1 MIVEL
6 LMGASGYGKTY
17 NLYQKIIEE
26 SAKNPTEK
34 YLLIVPEQ
42 SSLQAQK
49 DIVRMHPNG
58 GVFNID
64 VLTFGRLAYRIFE
77 ELCVELNETI
87 DDTGKML
94 IIRKAVA
101 KVADRL
107 KVIRINKSLGIISE
121 IKSMISE
128 FKQYG
133 ITTEGLEEIIN
144 NMEGSDRLKEKL
156 SDMLLIYKEFE
167 AYIKDRFVTVE
178 DKPEELLKIIGR
190 TSFFDNAVVA
200 FDGFTGFTP
209 VQYRL
214 IEQIIAKSYKVICTV
229 TFPSELDYR
238 TPLMEEDLFY
248 MSKTMMTK
256 LGAIA
261 DRLGATTQY
270 ERIEVDKDN
279 YRFSKSNEL
288 QFLEQELFRYSGKT
302 FTGDTKD
309 ITISCLPS
317 PKEEVV
323 VAAAAILKQVRENK
337 LRFRDIALVTGD
349 VELYR
354 AEIMRV
360 FSECNIPY
368 FMDNKRSLISNPV
381 VEYLRAAL
389 GVIVENYSYESVF
402 RFMKNPLCSIEEDK
416 VNIIENYVLALGIRG
431 KNRWNNMF
439 ERKYPGKEKELLQ
452 INATR
457 EEFIGII
464 GELTEAFS
472 ETGTVSEY
480 VRFLYEFMEKAECYE
495 FLMKLSEE
503 FVAQGT
509 DSDTLSKASEYAQ
522 TYKKIIEL
530 FDQFNNLMGDEVM
543 ELSEFVQILD
553 AGFEE
558 IKVGIIPPSVDT
570 VTIGD
575 VERTRLEHIKYML
588 VLGVNEGILPKLT
601 GNGGVL
607 SDRERKMLADNSVE
621 LSPTPREKVFIQ
633 NFYIYLNLTEPE
645 RGLYLSYH
653 RYNSSGKDC
662 KPSRIIGILMKM
674 YPDLILKEEKNFS
687 TKELI
692 TNGDNSLHLLSH
704 AIIDRE
710 DNVSNLKELLVYMY
724 TTEPYKTRIQNIIST
739 YIRENMPETLS
750 EEVAKE
756 LYAEITKSS
765 ITRIENFAKCA
776 FSHFANYGLE
786 LSERKLHEIDN
797 MDLGKV
803 FHKVIELVSKK
814 LFVDKKDF
822 SMINDEER
830 RKLVEETVMDATAD
844 FKESV
849 FLESETNHYL
859 KKRIV
864 DILDTTI
871 WALGEQLRHG
881 KFQPELFE
889 TGFYDEVN
897 NTAITGTI
905 DRVDMYHND
914 DRIFVKVVDY
924 KSGNNKISLDDIF
937 NGVKLQL
944 MVYLHSIVKDVSKKY
959 PEKEVVPA
967 GAVYNHIDNP
977 IASVETGDKPTAEEY
992 KSLLL
997 DKMLP
1002 QGIFNFFAVEYFD
1015 EWEKGKSK
1023 VIPLKKKKDG
1033 GLEIK
1038 DTTVTSEQLNCLTE
1052 YAVNKMHSMN
1062 EEINRGE
1069 AGTNPLESACTYC
1082 AYSSVCG
1089 FDATKQ
1095 SYRKAESIKDDPEK
1109 WVKLGYKPKEE
1120 GGI

>member
-1 MIVEL
+1 MTVEL

-17 NLYQKIIEE
+17 NLYNRIIKE
-26 SAKNPTEK
+26 AIKNPTDK

-87 DDTGKML
+87 DDTGKIL

-107 KVIRINKSLGIISE
+107 KVIKINKTLGIISE

-133 ITTEGLEEIIN
+133 ITTEALEGIIKGIQ
-144 NMEGSDRLKEKL
+144 GSDRLKEKL

-167 AYIKDRFVTVE
+167 EYIKDKFVTAE
-178 DKPEELLKIIGR
+178 DKPEELLKVIGR

-214 IEQIIAKSYKVICTV
+214 IEQIISKAYKVICTV
-229 TFPSELDYR
+229 TFPSDLDYR

-256 LGAIA
+256 LGVIA
-261 DRLGATTQY
+261 DRLGATTLY
-270 ERIEVDKDN
+270 ERIQVDKDK
-279 YRFSKSNEL
+279 YRFSKSPEL
-288 QFLEQELFRYSGKT
+288 EFLEQELFRYSGNT
-302 FTGDTKD
+302 FNGDTKD

-323 VAAAAILKQVRENK
+323 VAAATILKQVRENN

-360 FSECNIPY
+360 FDECNISY

-402 RFMKNPLCSIEEDK
+402 RFMKNPLCTIEEDK

-431 KNRWNNMF
+431 KNRWHSMF
-439 ERKYPGKEKELLQ
+439 ERKYPGKDKELLQ

-457 EEFIGII
+457 EEFIKII
-464 GELTEAFS
+464 GELTENFS
-472 ETGTVSEY
+472 EDRTVSEY
-480 VRFLYEFMEKAECYE
+480 VKFLYEFMEKAQCYE
-495 FLMKLSEE
+495 FLMELSEE
-503 FVAQGT
+503 LVNKGN
-509 DSDTLSKASEYAQ
+509 DSDTLSKASEYTQ

-530 FDQFNNLMGDEVM
+530 FDQLNSLMGDETM
-543 ELSEFVQILD
+543 GLSEFVQILD

-558 IKVGIIPPSVDT
+558 IKLGIIPPSVDS

-575 VERTRLEHIKYML
+575 VERTRLEHIKYMI

-601 GNGGVL
+601 GNSGVL
-607 SDRERKMLADNSVE
+607 SDRERKTLVDNLVE

-645 RGLYLSYH
+645 RGLCLLYH

-662 KPSRIIGILMKM
+662 KPSRIIGMLRKM
-674 YPDLILKEEKNFS
+674 YPDLVVREENCISIKD
-687 TKELI
+687 LL
-692 TNGDNSLHLLSH
+692 TNGDNSLHLLTH
-704 AIIDRE
+704 AIMDRGAAK
-710 DNVSNLKELLVYMY
+710 SSIKELLVYMY
-724 TTEPYKTRIQNIIST
+724 TNEPYKTRIQNIIST
-739 YIRENMPETLS
+739 YIRENMPENLS
-750 EEVAKE
+750 EDVAKE
-756 LYAEITKSS
+756 LYAEISQSS
-765 ITRIENFAKCA
+765 ITRIENFAQCA
-776 FSHFANYGLE
+776 FAHFANYGLE
-786 LSERKLHEIDN
+786 LTERKLHEIDN
-797 MDLGKV
+797 MDLGKL
-803 FHKVIELVSKK
+803 FHKVIELISAK
-814 LFVDKKDF
+814 LSSNKKDF
-822 SMINDEER
+822 TMINDEER
-830 RKLVEETVMDATAD
+830 RTLVEETVMDATAD
-844 FKESV
+844 FKESI

-871 WALGEQLRHG
+871 WALGEQLRQG
-881 KFQPELFE
+881 KFKPELFE
-889 TGFYDEVN
+889 TGFYDEIM
-897 NTAITGTI
+897 NTAITGKI
-905 DRVDMYHND
+905 DRVDLYREED
-914 DRIFVKVVDY
+914 KIYVKVIDY
-924 KSGNNKISLDDIF
+924 KSGSNKLSLDEIY

-944 MVYLHSIVKDVSKKY
+944 MVYLHSIVNDVKKKY
-959 PEKEVVPA
+959 PDKEVVPA
-967 GAVYNHIDNP
+967 GAVYNHIDSP
-977 IASVETGDKPTAEEY
+977 IVSVEKGN
-992 KSLLL
+992 SLTDQDYRKLIL
-997 DKMLP
+997 EKMIP
-1002 QGIFNFFAVEYFD
+1002 QGILNFYAVDYFD
-1015 EWEKGKSK
+1015 QWESGKSN

-1033 GLEIK
+1033 ALDLS
-1038 DTTVTSEQLNCLTE
+1038 DTVVTGEQLNCLTE
-1052 YAVNKMHSMN
+1052 YAVNKMHDMK
-1062 EEINRGE
+1062 EAIDKGE
-1069 AGTNPLESACTYC
+1069 AMANPLESACTYC
-1082 AYSSVCG
+1082 AYNSVCG
-1089 FDATKQ
+1089 FDCKKQ
-1095 SYRKAESIKDDPEK
+1095 SYRKPESIKDDPEK
-1109 WVKLGYKPKEE
+1109 WVKFGYQPKEE
-1120 GGI
+1120 GGN

>member
-1 MIVEL
+1 MKVEL
-6 LMGASGYGKTY
+6 LMGASGYGKTH
-17 NLYQKIIEE
+17 NLYKKIIEE
-26 SAKNPTEK
+26 ASKNPTER

-87 DDTGKML
+87 DDTGKIL

-133 ITTEGLEEIIN
+133 ITTKALEEIIN
-144 NMEGSDRLKEKL
+144 GLEGSDRLKEKL
-156 SDMLLIYKEFE
+156 SDMLLIYQEFE
-167 AYIKDRFVTVE
+167 EYIKDRFVTAE
-178 DKPEELLKIIGR
+178 DKPEELLRVINR
-190 TSFFDNAVVA
+190 SSFFDNAVVA
-200 FDGFTGFTP
+200 LDGFTGFTP
-209 VQYRL
+209 VQYRI
-214 IEQIIAKSYKVICTV
+214 IEQMISKAYKVICTV
-229 TFPSELDYR
+229 TFPSDLDYR
-238 TPLMEEDLFY
+238 TPFMEEDLFY
-248 MSKTMMTK
+248 MSKTMMSK
-256 LGAIA
+256 LGVIA
-261 DRLGATTQY
+261 DRLGATTQS
-270 ERIEVDKDN
+270 ERIEVDKEK
-279 YRFSKSNEL
+279 YRFSKSPEL
-288 QFLEQELFRYSGKT
+288 DFLEQELFRYSGNT
-302 FTGDTKD
+302 FAGDTKD
-309 ITISCLPS
+309 ITISSFPS

-323 VAAAAILKQVRENK
+323 SAAATILKQVREND

-360 FSECNIPY
+360 FNECNIPY

-389 GVIVENYSYESVF
+389 GVVVENYSYESVF

-416 VNIIENYVLALGIRG
+416 INIIENYVLALGIRG
-431 KNRWNNMF
+431 KNRWHNMF
-439 ERKYPGKEKELLQ
+439 ERKYPGKDKELLQ

-457 EEFIGII
+457 EEFINII
-464 GELTEAFS
+464 GELTNNLS
-472 ETGTVSEY
+472 EDRTVSEY

-495 FLMKLSEE
+495 FLMELSDK
-503 FVAQGT
+503 FVSQGS
-509 DSDTLSKASEYAQ
+509 DSDTLSKASEYTQ

-530 FDQFNNLMGDEVM
+530 LDQLDGLMGDEIM

-558 IKVGIIPPSVDT
+558 IKVGIIPPSVDS

-607 SDRERKMLADNSVE
+607 SDRERKILWDNSVE

-645 RGLYLSYH
+645 KGLYLSYH

-662 KPSRIIGILMKM
+662 KPSRIIGMLRKM
-674 YPDLILKEEKNFS
+674 YPDLVVKEENNISVKD
-687 TKELI
+687 LL

-710 DNVSNLKELLVYMY
+710 TNISSFKELLVYMY
-724 TTEPYKTRIQNIIST
+724 TTEPYKSRIQNIIST

-756 LYAEITKSS
+756 LYAEIRKSS

-797 MDLGKV
+797 MDMGKL
-803 FHKVIELVSKK
+803 FHKVIELVSTK
-814 LFVDKKDF
+814 LFAAKKDF
-822 SMINDEER
+822 SQINDEER
-830 RKLVEETVMDATAD
+830 RTLVEETVMDATAD
-844 FKESV
+844 FKESI

-859 KKRIV
+859 KKRII

-871 WALGEQLRHG
+871 WALGEQLRKG
-881 KFQPELFE
+881 RFRPELFE
-889 TGFYDEVN
+889 TSFFDEVN
-897 NTAITGTI
+897 DTVITGTI
-905 DRVDMYHND
+905 DRVDMCHEED
-914 DRIFVKVVDY
+914 KILVKVIDY
-924 KSGNNKISLDDIF
+924 KSGNNEITLDDIY

-944 MVYLHSIVKDVSKKY
+944 MVYLHSIVNDVTRKY
-959 PEKEVVPA
+959 PEKEIVPA
-967 GAVYNHIDNP
+967 GAIYNHIDAP
-977 IASVETGDKPTAEEY
+977 IAKIEKGDALTVDEY
-992 KSLLL
+992 KSALLE
-997 DKMLP
+997 KMLP
-1002 QGIFNFFAVEYFD
+1002 QGIFNYFAVEYFD
-1015 EWEKGKSK
+1015 QWEKGDSE

-1033 GLEIK
+1033 SITLK
-1038 DTTVTSEQLNCLTE
+1038 DTTVTNEQLKCLTE
-1052 YAVNKMHSMN
+1052 YAVNKMHSMQ
-1062 EEINRGE
+1062 EAINGGE
-1069 AGTNPLESACTYC
+1069 AEANPLESACTYC

-1089 FDATKQ
+1089 FDAKKKP
-1095 SYRKAESIKDDPEK
+1095 YRKIESIKDDPEK
-1109 WVKLGYKPKEE
+1109 WVKFGYTTNEE
-1120 GGI
+1120 GGN

>member
-1 MIVEL
+1 MTVEL

-17 NLYQKIIEE
+17 NLYKRIIED
-26 SAKNPTEK
+26 SAKNPTDK

-87 DDTGKML
+87 DDTGKIL

-101 KVADRL
+101 KVADHL

-133 ITTEGLEEIIN
+133 ITTEALEGIIKGI
-144 NMEGSDRLKEKL
+144 EGSDRLKEKL

-167 AYIKDRFVTVE
+167 EYIKDRFVTVE
-178 DKPEELLKIIGR
+178 DKPEELLRVIGR
-190 TSFFDNAVVA
+190 SSFFDNAVVA

-214 IEQIIAKSYKVICTV
+214 IEQIISKANKVICTV
-229 TFPSELDYR
+229 TFPYDLDYR

-256 LGAIA
+256 LGVIA
-261 DRLGATTQY
+261 DRLGAITKY
-270 ERIEVDKDN
+270 ERIEVDKER
-279 YRFSKSNEL
+279 YRFSKSPEL
-288 QFLEQELFRYSGKT
+288 DFLEQELFRYSGET
-302 FTGDTKD
+302 FSGDTKD
-309 ITISCLPS
+309 ITINCLPS

-323 VAAAAILKQVRENK
+323 VAAAAILKQVRENN

-360 FSECNIPY
+360 FDECNIPY

-402 RFMKNPLCSIEEDK
+402 RFMKNPLCTIEEDR

-431 KNRWNNMF
+431 KNRWHNMF
-439 ERKYPGKEKELLQ
+439 ERKYPGKDKELLQ

-457 EEFIGII
+457 EEFIYII
-464 GELTEAFS
+464 GELADNLS
-472 ETGTVSEY
+472 EDRTVSEY

-495 FLMKLSEE
+495 FLMELSDEL
-503 FVAQGT
+503 VSHGD
-509 DSDTLSKASEYAQ
+509 DSDTLSKASEYTQ

-530 FDQFNNLMGDEVM
+530 FDQLNVLMGDEIM
-543 ELSEFVQILD
+543 EISEFVQILD

-558 IKVGIIPPSVDT
+558 IKVGIIPPSVDS

-607 SDRERKMLADNSVE
+607 SDRERKMLGDNSVE

-633 NFYIYLNLTEPE
+633 NFYIYLNFTEPE
-645 RGLYLSYH
+645 KGLYLSYH

-662 KPSRIIGILMKM
+662 KPSRIIGMLRKM
-674 YPDLILKEEKNFS
+674 YPDLVVDEENNISIKD
-687 TKELI
+687 LL
-692 TNGDNSLHLLSH
+692 TNGDNSLHLLSNV
-704 AIIDRE
+704 IIDKSAA
-710 DNVSNLKELLVYMY
+710 VSSVKELLVYMY
-724 TTEPYKTRIQNIIST
+724 TTEPYKSRIHNIIST
-739 YIRENMPETLS
+739 YIRENMPENLS
-750 EEVAKE
+750 EELANE
-756 LYAEITKSS
+756 LYAEISKSS

-776 FSHFANYGLE
+776 FAHFASFGLE
-786 LSERKLHEIDN
+786 LTERKVHEIDN
-797 MDLGKV
+797 MDLGKL
-803 FHKVIELVSKK
+803 FHKVIELISSK
-814 LFVDKKDF
+814 LSADNKDF

-830 RKLVEETVMDATAD
+830 RILVEETVMDATAD
-844 FKESV
+844 FKESI
-849 FLESETNHYL
+849 FLESETNHYV
-859 KKRIV
+859 KKRVV

-881 KFQPELFE
+881 KFKPELFE
-889 TGFYDEVN
+889 TGFYDEIM
-897 NTAITGTI
+897 NTAITGKI
-905 DRVDMYHND
+905 DRVDMYRKD
-914 DRIFVKVVDY
+914 DKIYVKVIDY
-924 KSGNNKISLDDIF
+924 KSGSNKISLDEIY

-944 MVYLHSIVKDVSKKY
+944 MVYLHSIVNDVSVKY
-959 PEKEVVPA
+959 KDKEVIPA
-967 GAVYNHIDNP
+967 GAVYNQIDNP
-977 IASVETGDKPTAEEY
+977 IVRIETNSVDTVEEY
-992 KSLLL
+992 KDKLLEEL
-997 DKMLP
+997 RP
-1002 QGIFNFFAVEYFD
+1002 EGIINYYAVDCFD
-1015 EWEKGKSK
+1015 QWESGKSK
-1023 VIPLKKKKDG
+1023 AVALKKKKDG
-1033 GLEIK
+1033 TIELS
-1038 DTTVTSEQLNCLTE
+1038 DDVVTSEQLNCLTKF
-1052 YAVNKMHSMN
+1052 AVNKMHSMQ
-1062 EEINRGE
+1062 EQINKGE
-1069 AGTNPLESACTYC
+1069 TEANPLESACTYC
-1082 AYSSVCG
+1082 AFSSVCG
-1089 FDATKQ
+1089 FDSKKHP
-1095 SYRKAESIKDDPEK
+1095 YRKLESIKKDPDK

-1120 GGI
+1120 GGN